1 MILAL
6 LLTSALA
13 AQTPEPT
20 QAPPATPAASPT
32 EAAAPAE
39 PAAPAA
45 DADALIETGL
55 KAFARARYAS
65 AAKSF
70 EAALAAAPESA
81 AANYYLGYCVYK
93 LAEGKRRN
101 HPDKARA
108 AELFAKALEL
118 DPRFRPVWA
127 KPATPPPAQ

>member
-13 AQTPEPT
+13 AQTPEPA
-20 QAPPATPAASPT
+20 QAAPAASPA
-32 EAAAPAE
+32 EAAAPA
-39 PAAPAA
+39 APDAPEG

-81 AANYYLGYCVYK
+81 AAHYYLGYCVYK

-108 AELFAKALEL
+108 AELFAKALQL

>member
-6 LLTSALA
+6 LLTSALV
-13 AQTPEPT
+13 AQTPEPA
-20 QAPPATPAASPT
+20 QAPPAVPAASPAET
-32 EAAAPAE
+32 AA

-45 DADALIETGL
+45 DAEALIETGL

-108 AELFAKALEL
+108 AELFAKALQL